1 VIPLPQWDSLKKGL
15 GKDLDQDRAKG
26 EFAGLARETPCD
38 GTGLLHPPFLV
49 GEVVQLGKF
58 VTTQKVS

>member
-1 VIPLPQWDSLKKGL
+1 MN
-15 GKDLDQDRAKG
+15 QDKAKG

-49 GEVVQLGKF
+49 GEVQLGKF
-58 VTTQKVS
+58 VTAQKVS

>member
-1 VIPLPQWDSLKKGL
+1 M
-15 GKDLDQDRAKG
+15 DQDKAKG